1 MPQTNNCKIDSF
13 EDLYLYWKYILNHII
28 GPLCCKNVYSIACKL
43 YLQGLGTKPVNAILN
58 VTSAGNI
65 GIDIKS
71 QSCLKICWIK
81 INIMFHIRLCF
92 CVKLGVFWWPRLGL
106 RQTTSYSQ
114 RGTFPCCQ
122 RKMPRRCENNK
133 VYNRLQVLVA
143 YCGVKSL

>member
-1 MPQTNNCKIDSF
+1 MPQIPTTVRLTVLKICI
-13 EDLYLYWKYILNHII
+13 YIENIYIESYHWTFM
-28 GPLCCKNVYSIACKL
+28 
-43 YLQGLGTKPVNAILN
+43 LQKCLFNSVCVGLGTKPVNAILN